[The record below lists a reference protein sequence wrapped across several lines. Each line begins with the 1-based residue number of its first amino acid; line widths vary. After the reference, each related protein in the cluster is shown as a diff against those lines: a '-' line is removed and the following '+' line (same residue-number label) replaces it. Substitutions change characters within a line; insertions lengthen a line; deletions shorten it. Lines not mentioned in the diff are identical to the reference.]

1 MKLKISVLIVFGIFV
16 AQVQPLL
23 GDVREEIRK
32 SWSEREERF
41 RTGRIKFE
49 VEATQSPADTKSKRK
64 TRQESV
70 FLFDKERA
78 RYVKSGPQYDFES
91 RTWVDETLTIA
102 FDGERCYQFMESDQH
117 KGHSP
122 GYIEQ
127 TTLFGESWNYRCLP
141 IIMGFR
147 PLTEKLQGVNPLEW
161 SAEYSQSKIDGFKVL
176 VFDEGRFRF
185 TVAPQMG
192 YALVRQELFSMPRM
206 RQKQL
211 MCRVDINYQKNDEWG
226 VLPEDWKI
234 TVFSHSPRTIDEVLQ
249 GRITNVSLNTQMQ
262 DSDFV
267 IDFPPGSVVM
277 HGPKQAKY
285 VVREDGSFRKVDL
298 QETRT
303 GKTYAEMMVT
313 EAPSVVK
320 IRKKISL
327 WIFVV
332 ALVGVGGALF
342 IYQRSR

>member
-16 AQVQPLL
+16 AQGQPLL
-23 GDVREEIRK
+23 GDVREDIRK

-41 RTGRIKFE
+41 RTGKIEFE
-49 VEATQSPADTKSKRK
+49 VEATQAPADTKSKQK
-64 TRQESV
+64 TLQESV

-78 RYVKSGPQYDFES
+78 RYVKSGPQYNFETN
-91 RTWVDETLTIA
+91 TWVNETLTIA
-102 FDGERCYQFMESDQH
+102 FDGERCYQFMESDRH

-127 TTLFGESWNYRCLP
+127 ATLFGESWNYRCLP

-147 PLTEKLQGVNPLEW
+147 PLTKALQGVNPLEW
-161 SAEYSQSKIDGFKVL
+161 SAEYTQSEINGFKVL
-176 VFDEGRFRF
+176 VFDEGRFKF

-192 YALVRQELFSMPRM
+192 YALVRQELYSM
-206 RQKQL
+206 RQKQM
-211 MCRVDINYQKNDEWG
+211 MCRVDINYQINDEWG

-234 TVFSHSPRTIDEVLQ
+234 TVFSHNPRTIGEVLQ
-249 GRITNVSLNTQMQ
+249 GRITNMNLNTQVQ

-277 HGPKQAKY
+277 DGPQQAKF

-298 QETRT
+298 QETRA

-320 IRKKISL
+320 SRKNISL
-327 WIFVV
+327 LVFVV
-332 ALVGVGGALF
+332 ALIGIGSAVF
-342 IYQRSR
+342 IFQRSR